1 MAPHLI
7 FFVSE
12 GEIQMLLQERDEL
25 DIEFRPKGIHA
36 FEVENCE
43 CSPTRIL
50 TFRKRCLI
58 LL

>member
-1 MAPHLI
+1 
-7 FFVSE
+7 
-12 GEIQMLLQERDEL
+12 MLLQERDEL
-25 DIEFRPKGIHA
+25 DIEFCPKGIHA

-58 LL
+58 LLLISILYHE